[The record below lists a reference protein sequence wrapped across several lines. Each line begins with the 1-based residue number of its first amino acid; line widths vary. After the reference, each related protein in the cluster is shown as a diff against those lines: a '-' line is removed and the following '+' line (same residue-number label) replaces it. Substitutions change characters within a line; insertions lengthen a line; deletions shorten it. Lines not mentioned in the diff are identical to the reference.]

1 MFDLV
6 APERYHAFTGSQGPA
21 DIVFESAETRVRKV
35 RTPRYPTQVPVLF
48 FVPLLSLYFFFLFS
62 FFLVSLFAPFF
73 HVMHRDRFTS
83 AVYQYPNEPVDS
95 DGN

>member
-21 DIVFESAETRVRKV
+21 DIVFESTETPVRKV
-35 RTPRYPTQVPVLF
+35 RTSRYPTQVPVLF
-48 FVPLLSLYFFFLFS
+48 FRSSSLFIFLFLS
-62 FFLVSLFAPFF
+62 FFLISLFAPFF
-73 HVMHRDRFTS
+73 DVMHRDRFTS

-95 DGN
+95 NGN

>member
-48 FVPLLSLYFFFLFS
+48 FRSSSLLIFLLFFVFLFAFLVRS
-62 FFLVSLFAPFF
+62 FFR
-73 HVMHRDRFTS
+73 RDARRSF
-83 AVYQYPNEPVDS
+83 Y
-95 DGN
+95 